1 MRAMM
6 LHRFG
11 SPLEAV
17 DVPRPVPGEGEVLV
31 RMGAC
36 GVCATDLKLAAGR
49 LSYLRVP
56 HIPGHEVAGE
66 VVEVGPGVV
75 HRGVGDRVTVYIYVT
90 CGFCRMCRSGRENIC
105 LNLRGRIG
113 MDRPGGFAE
122 YVVVP
127 AANCIRVSDRLSWA
141 EAAVLPDAVVTMYNA
156 LVTRARLGLGDW
168 VVIAGAGGLGAYGI
182 QLAKRSGAHVIV
194 LDVQEAKLDWALKL
208 GADAAFD
215 ARAADRRQRILGLTG
230 GHGADVVANLVG
242 TPESLS
248 ESLGWLR
255 HGGKLLVVGYSPEHP
270 FPADSFAMHLGELE
284 IIGVRS
290 ATRQDLHAVVRLVE
304 GGELQSAVTQEL
316 PLASANEALAAVKA
330 GSVLGRLVLIP

>member
-6 LHRFG
+6 LHRFR
-11 SPLEAV
+11 SPLEGV
-17 DVPRPVPGEGEVLV
+17 EVPRPVAGPGEVLV
-31 RMGAC
+31 RVRAC

-49 LSYLRVP
+49 LTGLRLP

-75 HRGVGDRVTVYIYVT
+75 HRGVGDRVTVSVYVT
-90 CGFCRMCRSGRENIC
+90 CGFCRMCRTGRENIC
-105 LNLRGRIG
+105 QNLRGRIG

-122 YVVVP
+122 YVAVP

-156 LVTRARLGLGDW
+156 LVTRARVGLEDW
-168 VVIAGAGGLGAYGI
+168 VALVGVGGLGAYGI
-182 QLAKRSGAHVIV
+182 QIAKRCGAHVIA

-215 ARAADRRQRILGLTG
+215 AHAPDRRQRILGLTG
-230 GHGADVVANLVG
+230 GLGCDVVANLVG

-248 ESLGWLR
+248 EGLGWLR

-270 FPADSFAMHLGELE
+270 FPADSFAMHLGEFE
-284 IIGVRS
+284 IVGVRS
-290 ATRQDLHAVVRLVE
+290 ATRQDLHAVARLAE
-304 GGELQSAVTQEL
+304 AGALRSAVSQEL
-316 PLASANEALAAVKA
+316 PLAEANQALAAVKEGA
-330 GSVLGRLVLIP
+330 ILGRLVLVP